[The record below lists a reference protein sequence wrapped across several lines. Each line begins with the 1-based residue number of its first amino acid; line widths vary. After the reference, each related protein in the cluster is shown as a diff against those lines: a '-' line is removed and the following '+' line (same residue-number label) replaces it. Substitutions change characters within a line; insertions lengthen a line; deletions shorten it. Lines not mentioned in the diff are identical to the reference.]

1 MRDKNVPISGPFII
15 EKALQFAKTLGYDEF
30 RRSNGWLEK
39 FKRRH
44 GIMAKVISGESK
56 DVDDNDSENWITE
69 TLSKILKDYKP
80 ENIFNADETAL
91 FFKCLPQKIL
101 IFKKE
106 NCFGGKQSKA
116 RLSAMLGANM
126 SGHQKLK
133 PLVIGRSKNPR
144 CFKGAKS
151 LEVDYDFN
159 KKSWMTSEICKKW
172 VQKLDKRM
180 IAECRKVALVFDNC
194 PAHPKNTTT
203 KNTTSKVQPMDQ
215 GAIKKNFKIH
225 YRKRIVNFEIYD
237 PHEKLLLRL
246 GTINPC
252 QRSTY
257 G

>member
-1 MRDKNVPISGPFII
+1 MRDKNVPISVPFILR
-15 EKALQFAKTLGYDEF
+15 KLFNLRRHWGYDEF
-30 RRSNGWLEK
+30 RESNGWLEK

-80 ENIFNADETAL
+80 ENFFNADETAL
-91 FFKCLPQKIL
+91 FFQCLPQKTL

-106 NCFGGKQSKA
+106 NCCGGKQSKA

-126 SGHQKLK
+126 TGYQKLK

-159 KKSWMTSEICKKW
+159 KKFWMTSVICEKR

-180 IAECRKVALVFDNC
+180 IAVSQNC
-194 PAHPKNTTT
+194 SRFRQLSRPSKGNQPKTEKCYSVLLAT
-203 KNTTSKVQPMDQ
+203 KHYIKSAANESRGDKKISK
-215 GAIKKNFKIH
+215 
-225 YRKRIVNFEIYD
+225 Y
-237 PHEKLLLRL
+237 
-246 GTINPC
+246 TIA
-252 QRSTY
+252 RE
-257 G
+257 